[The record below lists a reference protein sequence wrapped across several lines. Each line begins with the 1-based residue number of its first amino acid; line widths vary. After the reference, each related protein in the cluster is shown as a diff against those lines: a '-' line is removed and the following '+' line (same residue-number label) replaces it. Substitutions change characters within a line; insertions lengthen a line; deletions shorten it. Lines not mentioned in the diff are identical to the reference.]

1 MAGIRMQEQDSD
13 WLMVEEMKITSKI
26 GVSTWASIMERKYE
40 IRPLKEMLE
49 VSLKS
54 QIENALYSRCET
66 LQSPKKN
73 QIDEEKRRSW
83 R

>member
-1 MAGIRMQEQDSD
+1 MQEQDSD

-26 GVSTWASIMERKYE
+26 GASTWVSMERKYE
-40 IRPLKEMLE
+40 IRPLKETLE
-49 VSLKS
+49 VSWKS